1 MAEKKTQVNRTIL
14 SHRIAE
20 DLQRRFKAKC
30 ALDGISQTHAIE
42 RLITDFVDG
51 KIKIKKQ

>member
-1 MAEKKTQVNRTIL
+1 MGEKKAQDNRTIL
-14 SHRIAE
+14 SHRIPA

-42 RLITDFVDG
+42 RLIIDFVDG
-51 KIKIKKQ
+51 KIKVKKQ